1 VLTTSATSKIVQD
14 IQKSD
19 VTNSDNQ
26 KCLSY
31 LPYSFTY
38 TTFTF
43 KDGQVTYNEP
53 VTTTTAFTNTTSI
66 MDMLMSGLGNSTS
79 SQSEICK
86 VSAEMLGGS
95 DLPSGIS
102 IYPVDF
108 DLKDN
113 ITQYL
118 DAWNAMCENG
128 ESYTYTNQDGTSV
141 TVRLAEKDKITYT
154 DTVGIIINMINT
166 MIQMI
171 TIALV
176 AFTALSLVVSTV
188 MIGII
193 TYVSVVERVK
203 EIGILRA
210 VGARKKDIKRLF
222 NAETFI
228 IGLVAG
234 AIGIAVTYL
243 LSLIINIIVLMLAGI
258 WGIAALPWWQALI
271 MVALSV
277 VLTLISGL
285 IPASAAAKKD
295 PVVALRTE

>member
-1 VLTTSATSKIVQD
+1 MV
-14 IQKSD
+14 
-19 VTNSDNQ
+19 
-26 KCLSY
+26 
-31 LPYSFTY
+31 
-38 TTFTF
+38 
-43 KDGQVTYNEP
+43 
-53 VTTTTAFTNTTSI
+53 
-66 MDMLMSGLGNSTS
+66 GLGSGTS
-79 SQSEICK
+79 SQADMIK
-86 VSAEMLGGS
+86 VTADMLGGG
-95 DLPSGIS
+95 DRPNAIYF
-102 IYPVDF
+102 YPVDF
-108 DLKDN
+108 DYKNN
-113 ITQYL
+113 ITDYL
-118 DAWNAMCENG
+118 DEWNNMCENG
-128 ESYTYTNQDGTSV
+128 ESYSYVDLNGDAQTTT
-141 TVRLAEKDKITYT
+141 LAVANKITYT
-154 DTVGIIINMINT
+154 DNVGLIINMVNT
-166 MIQMI
+166 MIQMV

-234 AIGIAVTYL
+234 LFGIAITYL
-243 LSLIINIIVLMLAGI
+243 LSLIVNVIVLILAGF
-258 WGIAALPWWQALI
+258 WGIAALPWWEALVMI
-271 MVALSV
+271 ALSI